1 MKGIWQVIVAI
12 VACVGLCGCFGVSKQ
27 QTMKEAKNTK
37 NRALQ
42 TCYQFSGASETKY
55 ATSYRDY
62 RDKTTNKIKQIAKAK
77 ALKDTNKQ
85 QQINQCL
92 KSLDEINTRL
102 GQCNDSDFDCI
113 GKVDEV
119 YIAFIE
125 SIKPK
130 LKDVKFSCSHQ
141 DEMLKKYGPKF
152 DKELEQYALD
162 LIGLKISV
170 KYIDQMCVYKM
181 QFYTGDLDKL
191 DGFKKAGTL
200 ASSIY
205 QNYVDFISQINE
217 RIGQNKNYKLTSGV
231 IALIPDYNY
240 YYDLSAKT
248 FAYIDDNTLL
258 YNDTFFNGK
267 WEGVDIIEQ
276 NKAIM
281 EFLKED

>member
-1 MKGIWQVIVAI
+1 MKGIQKIVAI
-12 VACVGLCGCFGVSKQ
+12 VACVVFCGCFGVSKQ
-27 QTMKEAKNTK
+27 QTMEGAKNTK

-42 TCYQFSGASETKY
+42 TCYQFSGASEAKY
-55 ATSYRDY
+55 VTSYRDY
-62 RDKTTNKIKQIAKAK
+62 RDKTTNEIEQIAKVK

-92 KSLDEINTRL
+92 KSLDEINKRL

-113 GKVDEV
+113 GKVDEA

-125 SIKPK
+125 SMKPK
-130 LKDVKFSCSHQ
+130 LKDVKFSCSRQ

-152 DKELEQYALD
+152 DKELEAYMLD
-162 LIGLKISV
+162 LIGFKFSV

-217 RIGQNKNYKLTSGV
+217 RIGKNKNYKLTSGV
-231 IALIPDYNY
+231 IALIPHYSYDYP
-240 YYDLSAKT
+240 AKT

-258 YNDTFFNGK
+258 YFDTFFNGK
-267 WEGVDIIEQ
+267 WGGIDIIKQ